1 MNKKNAHHKIHK
13 EVILNISSETICF
26 IIGKSRE
33 FQAKEGV
40 TFPEKIKDSEN
51 EYDTFQILADH
62 KDDLTFQEVA
72 SVINDLEP
80 DQKIEL
86 LALLYLGRG
95 DFEIDEWSKAKK
107 MAKERLVANNLMDYL
122 FSKPFLSDYL
132 ENSLNLLGYSCN

>member
-1 MNKKNAHHKIHK
+1 MNKKDIT
-13 EVILNISSETICF
+13 LNISSDTICF

-51 EYDTFQILADH
+51 EYDGFQILADH
-62 KDDLTFQEVA
+62 KDDLTLQEVA
-72 SVINDLEP
+72 SVLNDLEP

-95 DFEIDEWSKAKK
+95 DFEVEEWNMAKK
-107 MAKERLVANNLMDYL
+107 MAKERLNSNNLLDYL
-122 FSKPFLSDYL
+122 FSKPFLSNYL
-132 ENSLNLLGYSCN
+132 ENALDMLGYSCQ